1 METIYRSGT
10 LKPSALPKRRKAL
23 PTSEAIPSGRRP
35 LESIELGDL
44 AVHAGTY
51 LRMFS
56 RFMNSNVDELMATHP
71 VGPGQGKTSALQV
84 IARNP
89 GISQIELSDI
99 FGRDRSAQF
108 RMTAELEK
116 RGLIRREA
124 DPGERRRQMLFVT
137 EAGQELIAGLEKIA
151 HENEERVFS
160 VLTPEDYA
168 TFRRILATLWKST
181 LDSGGGYWPD
191 FKEDQT

>member
-1 METIYRSGT
+1 MNKQFAPSTGRKT
-10 LKPSALPKRRKAL
+10 KAKPSKA
-23 PTSEAIPSGRRP
+23 ADVPSGRRP
-35 LESIELGDL
+35 RETIELGDL
-44 AVHAGTY
+44 AGHAGTY

-56 RFMNSNVDELMATHP
+56 RYMNSGVDEIMEAHP
-71 VGPGQGKTSALQV
+71 VGPGQGKTSALQI
-84 IARNP
+84 IAHNP

-108 RMTAELEK
+108 RITADLEK

-137 EAGQELIAGLEKIA
+137 DAGRKLVAGLEKIA

-160 VLTPEDYA
+160 VLSPEDYA

-181 LDSGGGYWPD
+181 LQSGSGYWPD
-191 FKEDQT
+191 FTDDEDERGH